1 MKYSLVSRDWIADCI
16 EITHAGYTGVR
27 YEVSFKGD
35 FPKFLNNCVVSHE
48 DEFLIPR
55 VIECLSLET
64 SISTV
69 ETSVSSLETSVSS
82 LETSVSFLETSV
94 SSLETSVSSLEHL

>member
-35 FPKFLNNCVVSHE
+35 FPKFFIVL
-48 DEFLIPR
+48 FL
-55 VIECLSLET
+55 T
-64 SISTV
+64 KM
-69 ETSVSSLETSVSS
+69 
-82 LETSVSFLETSV
+82 SFLFLG
-94 SSLETSVSSLEHL
+94 SLSAYL